1 MTDAKPRISV
11 VTITLN
17 RRDFLEKAIRS
28 VLAQD
33 YANFEHIVIDGGST
47 DGTVEMI
54 KRYPHLRWNSEP
66 DTGQANAMNKGVA
79 RVEGELFGWLNSDDT
94 YPPGTFATVARYAS
108 ELSPEVAM
116 IYGTCTLVDRHG
128 SVIGHTRYRPFDKHR
143 LRMGFNNINTPA
155 VFLRTDVFRELGT
168 FDESLRA
175 TYDVDFWARIAER
188 YRLHAVPEPFSNL
201 CLHDGSGLVSTRH
214 HLTEMPR
221 LREKYW
227 TKRTWF
233 DRWVRYPYLSLREQ
247 LYYRIKFSSLLRKI

>member
-1 MTDAKPRISV
+1 MTAANPKISV

-47 DGTVEMI
+47 DGTLEMLR
-54 KRYPHLRWNSEP
+54 RYPHLRWISEP
-66 DTGQANAMNKGVA
+66 DSGQANAMNKGVA
-79 RVEGELFGWLNSDDT
+79 RIQGDLFGWLNSDDT
-94 YPPGTFATVARYAS
+94 YPPGTFAAVARYATT
-108 ELSPEVAM
+108 LPLDVAM

-128 SVIGHTRYRPFDKHR
+128 TVIGRTRYRPFDIHR

-155 VFLRTDVFRELGT
+155 VFLRAQVFRELGA

-175 TYDVDFWARIAER
+175 TYDVDMWARIAER
-188 YRLHAVPEPFSNL
+188 YRLRAVPEPFSNL

-214 HLTEMPR
+214 HLAEMPR
-221 LREKYW
+221 LRAKYW
-227 TKRTWF
+227 TRRTLF
-233 DRWVRYPYLSLREQ
+233 DRMLRYPYLSLREQ